1 MDLRQGTCPSCGHSF
16 RVSPQITAPKV
27 RCPKCKQP
35 VELSPAEAAAP
46 AAPAAPK
53 AGGAPRRAGAAKGA
67 GAARRS
73 RAGRSAEGEA
83 DGGEAGGARPVRASA
98 RRGAPAKKSK
108 LPLII
113 GGAGLVAVIGAV
125 MLLKGGGEAEQQ
137 PPAAPVVVPKPD
149 WSGLPDLAPAEGTS
163 PEAMAQMT
171 ELMDQYIKPPFGKEA
186 ERAGD
191 LMLHRGKAAIPAILN
206 AYKRIDL
213 TTDDGASIGW
223 KMQTLLLYGL
233 TKVNFGW
240 MRSTRA
246 DDVAANAAVIKR
258 WFAAWEKAKLD
269 DAAWEEIAKEAGA
282 PAGQ

>member
-16 RVSPQITAPKV
+16 RVSPQITARRV
-27 RCPKCKQP
+27 RCPKCKEP
-35 VELSPAEAAAP
+35 VELSPAAAPEEAP
-46 AAPAAPK
+46 AAPAA
-53 AGGAPRRAGAAKGA
+53 AGAKRRAGAAPARAGAGRA
-67 GAARRS
+67 GAARQ
-73 RAGRSAEGEA
+73 AEDGEPA
-83 DGGEAGGARPVRASA
+83 PKHARPGS
-98 RRGAPAKKSK
+98 RRPPPKKSK
-108 LPLII
+108 LPLIFASVAALLLI
-113 GGAGLVAVIGAV
+113 GLIVV
-125 MLLKGGGEAEQQ
+125 MKRDSHAEEA
-137 PPAAPVVVPKPD
+137 PPAAPPAVAKPD

-163 PEAMAQMT
+163 AEAMAQMA

-191 LMLHRGKAAIPAILN
+191 LILHRGKVAIPAILN

-223 KMQTLLLYGL
+223 KMQTLLLFGL

-246 DDVAANAAVIKR
+246 DDVAANVAVIKR

-269 DAAWEEIAKEAGA
+269 DAAWEEIAKEAG
-282 PAGQ
+282 PPPGQ